1 MIRRFRSWL
10 SRVPRGP
17 ANRGFLAEWTV
28 TLIFLLFC
36 WTSLLQ
42 AYVIPSGSMESSLL
56 VGDHLF
62 VDRLTYAPADRVG
75 KHLLPYRDVRRGD
88 VIVFRSPV
96 EDLTLVKRAIGV
108 PGDHIRLFHKQLILN
123 GRPINEPYAQHVDG
137 NLDSYRDDFPSSA
150 PPVGINPRAIEMLQ
164 SNVVNGELIVPPGF
178 VFAMGDNRENSN
190 DSRYWGLVPREN
202 IEGTPVVIYW
212 SFDAPTEDLTN
223 PNIGFDHVVD
233 VAIHFFTKTRWR
245 RTLQF
250 VRGYPLGS

>member
-1 MIRRFRSWL
+1 MVRRFRSWL
-10 SRVPRGP
+10 SSVQRGP
-17 ANRGFLAEWTV
+17 VSRGFLAEWTV
-28 TLIFLLFC
+28 TVIFLLFC

-42 AYVIPSGSMESSLL
+42 AYVIPSGSMESTLL

-62 VDRLTYAPADRVG
+62 VDRLTFVLADRVS

-88 VIVFRSPV
+88 VIIFRSPV
-96 EDLTLVKRAIGV
+96 ESLTLVKRAIGV
-108 PGDHIRLFHKQLILN
+108 PGDHLRLSHKKLILN
-123 GRPINEPYAQHVDG
+123 GKPIDEPYAQHTDP
-137 NLDSYRDDFPSSA
+137 NLDPYRDDFPSAA
-150 PPVGINPRAIEMLQ
+150 PPRAMYPRGIEMLQ
-164 SNVVNGELIVPPGF
+164 SNVVNGELIVPAGF

-212 SFDAPTEDLTN
+212 SFDAPTEDLSN

-233 VAIHFFTKTRWR
+233 VAIHFFSKTRWR
-245 RTLQF
+245 RTFQF

>member
-1 MIRRFRSWL
+1 MIGRLRSWWRRL
-10 SRVPRGP
+10 PRGP
-17 ANRGFLAEWTV
+17 VSRGFVAEWAV
-28 TLIFLLFC
+28 NIIFLLFC

-42 AYVIPSGSMESSLL
+42 AYVIPSGSMEGTLL

-62 VDRLTYAPADRVG
+62 VDRLTYAPADAVS

-96 EDLTLVKRAIGV
+96 ENLTLVKRAIGV

-123 GRPINEPYAQHVDG
+123 GKPTDEPYARHIDE
-137 NLDSYRDDFPSSA
+137 NFDPYRDDFPSAS
-150 PPVGINPRAIEMLQ
+150 PPGLHPRAMQMLLA
-164 SNVVNGELIVPPGF
+164 NVVNGELIVPPGF

-212 SFDAPTEDLTN
+212 SFDAPTEDLIN
-223 PNIGFDHVVD
+223 PNIGIDHVVD
-233 VAIHFFTKTRWR
+233 VAVHFFTKTRWG
-245 RTLQF
+245 RTFHL